1 MIEDFSDEDE
11 TNALGWNAIDG
22 ALDEL
27 YEGVEPMHWGTVL
40 PFNLGGED
48 PLYGVSVYHNLHQQP
63 HLHYVT
69 YGFSDLYEKESDDP
83 EWSGFGFELTFRL
96 AAPEKAEPPIWVVNF
111 LQNLARYVFQS
122 GNGLGEG
129 HTLPLNSPICL
140 ETETLI
146 RTVTFVEDPELGII
160 ETPNGKVQ
168 FLQVVGL
175 TEDELDATQCW
186 NARRFTKLIQEQN
199 SLLITD
205 IERESYLNDEEIA
218 SHVERLSREEGASA
232 DVMCS
237 NEFRVLQDPET
248 SQITLVIGAIVA
260 ASLGK
265 RLRGRIPFERE
276 FRLVGEE
283 DEILFRPGNAFQM
296 TMADHLTEFQLT
308 NQQVETL
315 SSKMQPQ
322 SGTWKFDDPANFTLT
337 IEPTEIKDNEGNIT
351 DVLG

>member
-1 MIEDFSDEDE
+1 MIEDFNDEDE
-11 TNALGWNAIDG
+11 NNAHGWDAIDA
-22 ALDEL
+22 ALDTL

-48 PLYGVSVYHNLHQQP
+48 PLYGVSVYHSLHQQP

-111 LQNLARYVFQS
+111 LQNLARYVFES
-122 GNGLGEG
+122 GIGLGEG
-129 HTLPLNSPICL
+129 HMLPLYSPICL
-140 ETETLI
+140 EKETLI
-146 RTVTFVEDPELGII
+146 RTVTFVEDPELGTI
-160 ETPNGKVQ
+160 ETPNGQVK

-186 NARRFTKLIQEQN
+186 NASRFAELIREQN

-205 IERESYLNDEEIA
+205 VMRDSYLNDAEFA
-218 SHVERLSREEGASA
+218 ARVAWLSKKEGASA

-283 DEILFRPGNAFQM
+283 DEILFKPGKKFQM

-308 NQQVETL
+308 NHQVEAIT
-315 SSKMQPQ
+315 SKMHST
-322 SGTWKFDDPANFTLT
+322 SGTWRFDDPANFTLT